1 MRSPPEILN
10 QRRSRVLSWADPV
23 CSRVPRS
30 GFDPLGVLTRAFITD
45 VRPKLFDGQ
54 WKE

>member
-1 MRSPPEILN
+1 MCDPHRNLEPATRLIPRLVL
-10 QRRSRVLSWADPV
+10 SRVCPV
-23 CSRVPRS
+23 T